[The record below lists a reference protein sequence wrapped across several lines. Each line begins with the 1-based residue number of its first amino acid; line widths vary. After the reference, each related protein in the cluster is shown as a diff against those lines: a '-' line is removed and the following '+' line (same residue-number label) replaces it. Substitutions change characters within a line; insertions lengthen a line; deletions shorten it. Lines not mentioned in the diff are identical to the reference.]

1 MSEFD
6 PNLKQIPVDGNEN
19 ECKCSKKNKIT
30 KDIVDYI
37 EIFVFSIC
45 FVMLIFSFLFRVCTV
60 EGPSMENTLLE
71 GENLI
76 VTDVFYTPQRGDIIV
91 FHDTNTLN
99 RPVVK
104 RVIATAGESVK
115 VTYSLTSMTVQITKV
130 DGTTEILEEPYT
142 EYDFP
147 NYAPKDY
154 GVVPEGKIFVMG
166 DNRSYSMDSRD
177 DDIGFVDDRSILGK
191 VVFRLTPFSRI
202 GLVK

>member
-1 MSEFD
+1 
-6 PNLKQIPVDGNEN
+6 
-19 ECKCSKKNKIT
+19 
-30 KDIVDYI
+30 
-37 EIFVFSIC
+37 
-45 FVMLIFSFLFRVCTV
+45 
-60 EGPSMENTLLE
+60 MENTLLE

-76 VTDVFYTPQRGDIIV
+76 VTDVFYTPKRGDIIV

-115 VTYSLTSMTVQITKV
+115 VTYSLTSMTVQITKE

-147 NYAPKDY
+147 NYAPRDY

-177 DDIGFVDDRSILGK
+177 DNIGFVDDRSVLGK